1 LSQKAPKGVDRGGSL
16 LAAAFVVLVA
26 GETAQR
32 MLPAAPGG
40 TFASRLGAGVALSLA
55 LALLLAALVLLLGGI
70 YYATARKDGVSFRE
84 AVFNW
89 PMVSTAWSVA
99 VVFILR

>member
-1 LSQKAPKGVDRGGSL
+1 MALPLS
-16 LAAAFVVLVA
+16 
-26 GETAQR
+26 
-32 MLPAAPGG
+32 
-40 TFASRLGAGVALSLA
+40 

-89 PMVSTAWSVA
+89 PMVSTAWGVA
-99 VVFILR
+99 VVFLLG